1 MSGIVR
7 DLDAVRARARS
18 LDEIQVKVYGKVA
31 RALGD
36 LAVLVSRADA
46 SSCCRWTNSPSLASQ
61 HPGHRLSFSGS
72 AGARGRV
79 LVESEPAIELEGVDE
94 ARSDPSGGRA
104 FDPFAF
110 GEVPVR
116 ALAADELRALL
127 RRPGMLRVPR
137 PIELVSRS

>member
-1 MSGIVR
+1 MLPV
-7 DLDAVRARARS
+7 
-18 LDEIQVKVYGKVA
+18 DELAELGLAAPGAPVVLLWERWGK
-31 RALGD
+31 
-36 LAVLVSRADA
+36 
-46 SSCCRWTNSPSLASQ
+46 
-61 HPGHRLSFSGS
+61 
-72 AGARGRV
+72 GRV

-116 ALAADELRALL
+116 GLAADELRALL

>member
-1 MSGIVR
+1 M
-7 DLDAVRARARS
+7 
-18 LDEIQVKVYGKVA
+18 YGKVA
-31 RALGD
+31 RVLGD
-36 LAVLVSRADA
+36 LAELDVAGGRQLVLPVDDLAELGLA
-46 SSCCRWTNSPSLASQ
+46 APGTPVVLLWERW
-61 HPGHRLSFSGS
+61 GK
-72 AGARGRV
+72 GRV